1 VEVKV
6 PALVLVLALPPLH
19 LVTESIVPT
28 QTALG
33 SVFSAEVSTSVLPCC
48 LLSF

>member
-6 PALVLVLALPPLH
+6 PALVLALPPLH

-48 LLSF
+48 LVSF